1 LVQLQHSRRST
12 QLRIIL
18 KGMSHAGISCPLT
31 PVPHAPGDGSPR
43 MPADINVAPS
53 AMFNHVLLLGG
64 ILTRSC
70 RRARETPLLK
80 KAAIAAQLS
89 ARRAAHGRAREDMM
103 TRKTLAGRAL
113 VLAGLLLAMRSADAA
128 PPTAVPSPGYDARLR
143 PRPCRALGRSIA
155 IVTAGGRSVAALING
170 VGATERPD
178 RPPPDRS
185 GRVCV
190 LPASALQPFFAFVA
204 D

>member
-89 ARRAAHGRAREDMM
+89 ARRAARGRAREDMM

-143 PRPCRALGRSIA
+143 EERSARIAPLPGMALPTPLPRPRPQHRHRHRRRAIGRGSY
-155 IVTAGGRSVAALING
+155 
-170 VGATERPD
+170 
-178 RPPPDRS
+178 
-185 GRVCV
+185 
-190 LPASALQPFFAFVA
+190 
-204 D
+204 